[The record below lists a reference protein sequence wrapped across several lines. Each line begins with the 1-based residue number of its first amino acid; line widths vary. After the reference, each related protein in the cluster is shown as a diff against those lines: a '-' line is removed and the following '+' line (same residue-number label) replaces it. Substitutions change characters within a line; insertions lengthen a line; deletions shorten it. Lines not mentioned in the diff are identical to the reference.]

1 MEPAAGRG
9 FVRRARALTTALVI
23 VGGLL
28 AACSGE
34 RDELTIY
41 SGREESLVAPILRRF
56 ADEAG
61 IDVAIRYGD
70 SVDLALLIAEEGEE
84 TPADVFFSQSPGTV
98 GFLEA
103 EGMLDPL
110 DDSVL
115 GKVDPKFESR
125 EGDWVGVTARQRVL
139 VYNSELVS
147 EEDLPGSVFDLTDE
161 RYAGDV
167 GLAPTNAS
175 FQDFVTAMRLV
186 EGDDAAREWLEAMSD
201 NGNPIYADNSSIVAA
216 VGRGEIPLGLV
227 NHYYNYR
234 ALEEDPDAPSR
245 NYTFPASDIGS
256 LMIAST
262 VSVLESSD
270 HKEEAAQL
278 VNFLL
283 SEEAQEFF
291 SEETFEYPLVP
302 GVPAADVLPPFDS
315 LDAINFDIDR
325 LGGDLR
331 STTDMISDSG
341 LL

>member
-1 MEPAAGRG
+1 MKGPMG
-9 FVRRARALTTALVI
+9 FVAVLPILGILLV
-23 VGGLL
+23 G
-28 AACSGE
+28 CSG

-41 SGREESLVAPILRRF
+41 SGREESLVAPILKRF
-56 ADEAG
+56 ADESG

-70 SVDLALLIAEEGEE
+70 SVDLALLISEEGEE

-98 GFLEA
+98 GFLES
-103 EGMLDPL
+103 EGMLDPI
-110 DDSVL
+110 DDRVL

-125 EGDWVGVTARQRVL
+125 EGDWVGITARQRVL
-139 VYNSELVS
+139 VYNTELVS
-147 EEDLPGSVFDLTDE
+147 EDDLPQSVFDLTDQS
-161 RYAGDV
+161 YAGEV

-186 EGDDAAREWLEAMSD
+186 EGDDAAREWLQAMSD
-201 NGNPIYADNSSIVAA
+201 NDNPIYADNTSIVAA

-234 ALEEDPDAPSR
+234 ALEEDPEVPSR
-245 NYTFPASDIGS
+245 NYSFPPTDIGS

-262 VSVLESSD
+262 VSILGSSD
-270 HKEEAAQL
+270 HKEEAAEL
-278 VNFLL
+278 VDFLL
-283 SEEAQEFF
+283 SEEAQEYF

-302 GVPAADVLPPFDS
+302 GVAASEVLPPFDS
-315 LDAINFDIDR
+315 LEAIDFDIDR

-331 STTDMISDSG
+331 TTADMISDSG